1 MTNLIVRLYFP
12 NYSVKCV
19 SCFNTER
26 YSLSL
31 LMQSERGE
39 IQTRITPNTDTFHA
53 VRGIEVKYKTFSLA
67 SYVLSFRHAKQTS
80 KNVADTT
87 FKGLFFSQFF

>member
-1 MTNLIVRLYFP
+1 
-12 NYSVKCV
+12 
-19 SCFNTER
+19 
-26 YSLSL
+26 
-31 LMQSERGE
+31 MQSERGE
-39 IQTRITPNTDTFHA
+39 IQTSINTDTFHA

-87 FKGLFFSQFF
+87 FKGLFFHSFLGPL